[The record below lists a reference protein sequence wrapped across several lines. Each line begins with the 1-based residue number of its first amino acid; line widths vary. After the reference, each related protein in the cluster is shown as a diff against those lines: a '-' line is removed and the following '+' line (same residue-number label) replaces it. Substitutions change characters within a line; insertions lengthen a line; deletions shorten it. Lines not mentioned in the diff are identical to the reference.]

1 MTKSKPGIPTVLE
14 ISRKINKKNL
24 LPVYYFFGED
34 SFSLNIGLKAVE
46 KAVQPFISSDFDRE
60 IFYGDNKTL
69 SEVLDFAS
77 AFPFGSEKKLI
88 IIKEFEKVK
97 DKKNLSAYLKS
108 PAEFTVLVL
117 IHNGAITG
125 FKLEPF
131 PDLIEKN
138 YIFSAKELRGDHL
151 LSWIINYCEEAG
163 KYLSKENAGAL
174 VDIVGE
180 DRNLIESQL
189 EKIFTFLG
197 ERKEISI
204 KDVTSLSTELREY
217 NIFDLQ
223 NAVGKK
229 DKALAAKIVY
239 NLLVQGKEP
248 TFIIF
253 MLTRYF
259 IGLSRINELREKKL
273 PENAAAGI
281 VGTHP
286 FYYKNYLSART
297 IFSDKDLF
305 RASEALLKAD
315 LLIKTTSTDYKSVIA
330 LLLAEI
336 LN

>member
-1 MTKSKPGIPTVLE
+1 MAKNKPGIPTVLE
-14 ISRKINKKNL
+14 ISKKINKNHL

-46 KAVQPFISSDFDRE
+46 KAVQPFISSDFDKE
-60 IFYGDNKTL
+60 TFYGENKTL
-69 SEVLDFAS
+69 SEVLDFAY

-88 IIKEFEKVK
+88 IFKEFEKVK
-97 DKKNLSAYLKS
+97 DKKNLSPYLKS
-108 PAEFTVLVL
+108 PPEFTVMVL
-117 IHNGAITG
+117 LHNSAITG
-125 FKLEPF
+125 FKSEPF
-131 PDLIEKN
+131 PGLIEKN
-138 YIFSAKELRGDHL
+138 FIFSAKELKGEHL
-151 LSWIINYCEEAG
+151 LNWIISYCEEAG
-163 KYLSKENAGAL
+163 KNLTRENAGAL

-197 ERKEISI
+197 ERKEIGI
-204 KDVTSLSTELREY
+204 ADITSLSTELKEY

-223 NAVGKK
+223 KAVGKR
-229 DKALAAKIVY
+229 DKALAVRLAYKM
-239 NLLVQGKEP
+239 LEQGKEP

-259 IGLSRINELREKKL
+259 TGLSRINELREKKL
-273 PENAAAGI
+273 PENAAAAI

-286 FYYKNYLSART
+286 YYYKDYLNARM

-315 LLIKTTSTDYKSVIA
+315 LLIKTTSTDYKSVIS

-336 LN
+336 LD